1 VTTTRHNFVVFF
13 VSLSMALVSLC
24 AASDFLPPSD
34 AVTQWNSAML
44 DAIRAQTTPPC
55 LAARNLAV
63 MHVAIYDAV
72 NAIDRTHEPYR
83 FRCDAQKEAS
93 VEAAAISAAHRVATT
108 LFPSHTS
115 RFDSL
120 RTNLLASL
128 PEGSPK
134 ENGLILG
141 RQAADAI
148 LTWRRADG
156 SSTLETY
163 IPRDGPGEWR
173 RTPPF
178 FRPPELTHWGKVTPF
193 AMTNASQFRPPAPPA
208 LCSRAYEED
217 VNEVKRLGGA
227 NSTERT
233 AAQTRIAQFWS
244 DFSYTMTPPGHW
256 NVIAQDVAKQKKLSL
271 AENARL
277 FALLNIALADAAIVA
292 WDAKYSYNRWRPFTA
307 IRQAD
312 LDGNS
317 DTEKDPEWKSLL
329 ITPAF
334 PEYIS
339 GHSTFSGAAAA
350 VLTEFFGTDAVH
362 FEVTSDSMPG
372 VVRSY
377 DSFAE
382 AAAEIGRSRIYGGI
396 HFRSADVEGRK
407 AGTALG
413 RYVVERFLQSV
424 P

>member
-1 VTTTRHNFVVFF
+1 
-13 VSLSMALVSLC
+13 
-24 AASDFLPPSD
+24 
-34 AVTQWNSAML
+34 ML

-55 LAARNLAV
+55 LAARN
-63 MHVAIYDAV
+63 MAIVHAAMYDAV

-83 FRCDAQKEAS
+83 FHCDAPKEACI
-93 VEAAAISAAHRVATT
+93 EAAAISAAHRVATT
-108 LFPSHTS
+108 LFPSHAS

-120 RTNLLASL
+120 RTNLLANF
-128 PEGSPK
+128 PDGSSK
-134 ENGLILG
+134 ENGLYLG

-148 LTWRRADG
+148 LTCRKADG
-156 SSTLETY
+156 SSTVETY
-163 IPRDGPGEWR
+163 IPRDEPGEWR
-173 RTPPF
+173 RTPPY

-193 AMTNASQFRPPAPPA
+193 AMTNATQFRPPPPPA
-208 LCSRAYEED
+208 LCSRAYAED

-233 AAQTRIAQFWS
+233 AEQTRIAQFWS

-256 NVIAQDVAKQKKLSL
+256 NVIAQDVAKKKKMSL

-292 WDAKYSYNRWRPFTA
+292 WDAKYTYNFWRPVTA
-307 IRQAD
+307 VRQAD
-312 LDGNS
+312 TDANAH
-317 DTEKDPEWKSLL
+317 TERDSEWKSLL

-334 PEYIS
+334 PEYVS

-372 VVRSY
+372 VIRSY
-377 DSFAE
+377 DSFAK
-382 AAAEIGRSRIYGGI
+382 AAEEIGRSRIYGGI

-407 AGTALG
+407 AGAALG
-413 RYVVERFLQSV
+413 EYVATSFLL
-424 P
+424 PAK